1 MNKNLRDS
9 EQLKRNRRLCK
20 VLSVILVVLMC
31 FSSVFMVVAARTTAW
46 NLQISQ
52 VSTDYFVSIGFGGS
66 PNYEWSIIRQRCF
79 LYCKDLIRTY
89 NDYTTNRD
97 INFNLVKE
105 LDYCYNNGYSSEAVS
120 IGNRW
125 NTIYYHVIDA
135 LNDTKQLV
143 GYGSAAL
150 PKINGK
156 EVTVDQYQ
164 NLYNTISKQFD
175 ELNSIAN
182 EIRNLYQMTISGD
195 ASNSAT
201 GNVFGDSGSV
211 LNFLWNRLGSA
222 IKDIGA
228 GSGNRNSFLGLTISS
243 NSIKTIAESL
253 SGVIKT
259 FAYAIA
265 VILFGVNLTTTALQ
279 NEILTLRGGVKVFAR
294 VLFVKIW
301 VDLAIPICIYA
312 LNIINSLAVQVL
324 NNISTGGKI
333 MNDYHPQMQTNSGN
347 VFDAVIAFLK
357 EILFFFVNLVAS
369 IPSTL
374 VIIVM
379 VICIIKVYIKM
390 VARCFELTCLVALSP
405 LFFATLVGEESKRYF
420 RRFISAFLSTAGY
433 IIYVAIV
440 YSVATQWLASIA
452 PPTITDITSFFEN
465 MKSLLPRTIILIAC
479 CRVMTKP
486 PKVLLSLT
494 DGG

>member
-228 GSGNRNSFLGLTISS
+228 GSGNRNSFLG
-243 NSIKTIAESL
+243 
-253 SGVIKT
+253 
-259 FAYAIA
+259 
-265 VILFGVNLTTTALQ
+265 Q
-279 NEILTLRGGVKVFAR
+279 
-294 VLFVKIW
+294 
-301 VDLAIPICIYA
+301 
-312 LNIINSLAVQVL
+312 
-324 NNISTGGKI
+324 
-333 MNDYHPQMQTNSGN
+333 
-347 VFDAVIAFLK
+347 
-357 EILFFFVNLVAS
+357 
-369 IPSTL
+369 
-374 VIIVM
+374 
-379 VICIIKVYIKM
+379 
-390 VARCFELTCLVALSP
+390 
-405 LFFATLVGEESKRYF
+405 
-420 RRFISAFLSTAGY
+420 
-433 IIYVAIV
+433 
-440 YSVATQWLASIA
+440 
-452 PPTITDITSFFEN
+452 
-465 MKSLLPRTIILIAC
+465 
-479 CRVMTKP
+479 
-486 PKVLLSLT
+486 
-494 DGG
+494 

>member
-279 NEILTLRGGVKVFAR
+279 KRDFNLERRRKSFCA
-294 VLFVKIW
+294 
-301 VDLAIPICIYA
+301 C
-312 LNIINSLAVQVL
+312 AVC
-324 NNISTGGKI
+324 K
-333 MNDYHPQMQTNSGN
+333 
-347 VFDAVIAFLK
+347 
-357 EILFFFVNLVAS
+357 
-369 IPSTL
+369 
-374 VIIVM
+374 
-379 VICIIKVYIKM
+379 
-390 VARCFELTCLVALSP
+390 
-405 LFFATLVGEESKRYF
+405 
-420 RRFISAFLSTAGY
+420 
-433 IIYVAIV
+433 
-440 YSVATQWLASIA
+440 
-452 PPTITDITSFFEN
+452 N
-465 MKSLLPRTIILIAC
+465 M
-479 CRVMTKP
+479 
-486 PKVLLSLT
+486 
-494 DGG
+494 G